1 MISALAEDFHFM
13 RPATVFLFVCFVL
26 FCFVLFCLLFT
37 ENTASISSAQVVGQT
52 CSQSSAHPD
61 K

>member
-26 FCFVLFCLLFT
+26 FCFVLFAFYR
-37 ENTASISSAQVVGQT
+37 NTASISSAQVVGQT